1 MLRKT
6 RSRIFAEKHINM
18 QMQLPI
24 FPSSTKLIN
33 SNVGFFEKDDFVY
46 YLHNGSPIYCHDK
59 NDLNSYRYIT
69 ANLVVTKLCSP
80 SEIAKAL
87 GVSSRNIQR
96 YAKTLREKGTDWFFQ
111 REEKRGDAH
120 KLTSE
125 LLEEAQMLID
135 KFYSVVDVARL
146 LGVTEGALR
155 YHIKKGNIK
164 KKWKL

>member
-1 MLRKT
+1 
-6 RSRIFAEKHINM
+6 M

-24 FPSSTKLIN
+24 FPASTTLIN
-33 SNVGFFEKDDFVY
+33 SNVGFFQKDDFVY
-46 YLHNGSPIYCHDK
+46 YLHNGSPIYCHEK

-69 ANLVVTKLCSP
+69 ANLVVTKLCAP
-80 SEIAKAL
+80 GEIAKAL

-120 KLTSE
+120 KLTAE
-125 LLEEAQMLID
+125 KLQEAQKMID
-135 KFYSVVDVARL
+135 DFYSVVDVAKQ

-155 YHIKKGNIK
+155 YHIKKGTIK
-164 KKWKL
+164 KKRKLQTAATVKLPLRT

>member
-1 MLRKT
+1 
-6 RSRIFAEKHINM
+6 M

-24 FPSSTKLIN
+24 FPQTTKLIN
-33 SNVGFFEKDDFVY
+33 SNVGFFENDDFVY
-46 YLHNGSPIYCHDK
+46 YLHNGSPIYCHEK

-69 ANLVVTKLCSP
+69 ANLVMTKLCSP
-80 SEIAKAL
+80 SDISNAL

-111 REEKRGDAH
+111 KQEKRGDAH
-120 KLTSE
+120 KLTDDM
-125 LLEEAQMLID
+125 LRDAQKMIND
-135 KFYSVVDVARL
+135 FYSVVDVARL